1 MFNSSLWRNSYV
13 HNDLNMSVGHLGPD
27 DPLGQG
33 DLQLLAVAAGL
44 AGILERQGMHTSL
57 HLLAFQLGH
66 APALQAFSVLGL
78 DR

>member
-1 MFNSSLWRNSYV
+1 MFNASLWRKSYV
-13 HNDLNMSVGHLGPD
+13 HNDPNISVGHLGHD

-33 DLQLLAVAAGL
+33 DLQLVVASGL
-44 AGILERQGMHTSL
+44 AGILEQQGTHTSL